1 MSLEQVLKDAVAPLA
16 QALNVSPLETQVTR
30 LSQQIGRIQTLGQA
44 VSSAAATNTHN
55 VVTQTIQA
63 VNPALVRGGGS
74 GQNLLSGLGIVT
86 GISPLIH
93 GLFSLF
99 GVGGGGQPAPAF
111 VPFALPQS
119 VSVQA
124 GVGSAAPGSIFAVEQ
139 GQGSVPRAVQQAQ
152 APQVTVQVQALD
164 SQSILDRSGD
174 IAAAVRQA
182 MLESSILND
191 VIRGA

>member
-1 MSLEQVLKDAVAPLA
+1 MSLEQVLKDAVAPLER
-16 QALNVSPLETQVTR
+16 ALDVSPLESQVTR

-44 VSSAAATNTHN
+44 VSNAGASNTRS
-55 VVTQTIQA
+55 VVTQVVQA
-63 VNPALVRGGGS
+63 VNPAVSSGGGFGGS
-74 GQNLLSGLGIVT
+74 LLGGLGIAT
-86 GISPLIH
+86 GISPLIR

-99 GVGGGGQPAPAF
+99 GGGGSDQQEPMF

-119 VSVQA
+119 VNLEA
-124 GVGSAAPGSIFAVEQ
+124 GIGAAAPGSIFAVDH